1 MNVHIRDTARNPLFP
16 RFLVLAA
23 FGLAMALGAALC
35 FAAPAKAED
44 LEPDPKHAT
53 QTLFALTSSS
63 TSADPAAAGAWTY
76 ELVSGDAVLG
86 RLSVELSVQPCP
98 VGECYVMTQMGSFE
112 FSATHTRTLNSRAV
126 IKPDFTLLNYEK
138 TQEIKSG
145 DEITAQTMRTDVG
158 GLTVTT
164 VTRGTAT
171 PEEKTIRKTG
181 PVFLAPAV
189 TLLLVRAAKP
199 ENNTYYT
206 FDALIPDQGDL
217 LPGFIEITGAILQK
231 TDAGA
236 QNLFRIRASN
246 GESTLAFDVNAQ
258 GEIVRYGPETGGL
271 EFHLVK

>member
-1 MNVHIRDTARNPLFP
+1 MKKQMIDHARGTAQNPLFS
-16 RFLVLAA
+16 RFLLLAA
-23 FGLAMALGAALC
+23 IGLAMTLRIALPANAADQE
-35 FAAPAKAED
+35 AD
-44 LEPDPKHAT
+44 LEHAT

-63 TSADPAAAGAWTY
+63 TRANPEAAGAWTY

-98 VGECYVMTQMGSFE
+98 AGDCYVMTQTGRFE
-112 FSATHTRTLNSRAV
+112 FSATDTRTLNSRAV
-126 IKPDFTLLNYEK
+126 IKPDFTLLSYEK
-138 TQEIKSG
+138 SQEIKAG
-145 DEITAQTMRTDVG
+145 DEIAAQDMRADVG

-164 VTRGTAT
+164 VTKGNAT

-189 TLLLVRAAKP
+189 TLLLVRAADPK
-199 ENNTYYT
+199 NNTHYT
-206 FDALIPDQGDL
+206 FDAFIPDQIAL
-217 LPGFIEITGAILQK
+217 LPGFIEITGAIQQK

-236 QNLFRIRASN
+236 QNLVRIRASN
-246 GESTLAFDVNAQ
+246 GESTLTFDVDAK